1 MKKSVENIVHHSE
14 VSEKAIEKYLF
25 EKVKQMGGV
34 CLKYSNPNMAGYP
47 DRVVLLPNGITIW
60 IELKSKSK
68 KPTKLQLIRIASL
81 KGLGHNV
88 FVIDSREAVDMVL
101 NETIKAI

>member
-1 MKKSVENIVHHSE
+1 MKKSVENIVKHSE

-25 EKVKQMGGV
+25 DEVKQMGGV

-47 DRVVLLPNGITIW
+47 DRVVLLPNGVTVW

-68 KPTKLQLIRIASL
+68 KPTKLQEIRIASL
-81 KGLGHNV
+81 KGLGHRV
-88 FVIDSREAVDMVL
+88 FVIDSKEAVDTVL
-101 NETIKAI
+101 NEINNAI